1 MWNLTAYLLIHP
13 TNINGLF
20 YTGFIAPL
28 LRLSY
33 FQSSCCGAAEKNLTR
48 NHEVAGSIAG
58 LAQWVKDPTLLWLW
72 RRPAAVAPIGP
83 PVWEPLYAKGAA
95 LKRPRKGL
103 SIFIFLIFYKF
114 DSKYQLLSFH

>member
-72 RRPAAVAPIGP
+72 RRPAAVAQICPLAWEP
-83 PVWEPLYAKGAA
+83 PVCHGCGP
-95 LKRPRKGL
+95 KRQK
-103 SIFIFLIFYKF
+103 YK
-114 DSKYQLLSFH
+114 KQ